1 MKDLDLHPWLIRM
14 SQGEEEAFQFV
25 YEATRDHAYR
35 FISYLA
41 PRQQDAG
48 DIMSEVYLE
57 LYRSVHTY
65 DPQQNF
71 GAWFSGLMI
80 RQVRNWKRR
89 EWRLFRITEKL
100 KLSTGRSA
108 DPAAEQPFTALDDQL
123 ELLPLLQTLPLK
135 LREVIVLRYYQDCPL
150 TEIAVL
156 LKVPLGTVKSR
167 HHHALKQL
175 RRRFAEQGMEKEGD
189 GFVY

>member
-1 MKDLDLHPWLIRM
+1 MKDLDLTPWLIRM
-14 SQGEEEAFQFV
+14 SQGDEQAFQIV

-41 PRQQDAG
+41 PRPQDAG

-57 LYRSVHTY
+57 LFRSVHKY

-71 GAWFSGLMI
+71 GSWFSGLI
-80 RQVRNWKRR
+80 VRQVRGWKRK
-89 EWRLFRITEKL
+89 EWRLFRITEKV
-100 KLSTGRSA
+100 KLSTPKSA
-108 DPAAEQPFTALDDQL
+108 GSAAEIQFTALDDQL

-135 LREVIVLRYYQDCPL
+135 LREVIVLRYYQDCSL
-150 TEIAVL
+150 EEISRL
-156 LKVPLGTVKSR
+156 LKIPLGTVKSR

-175 RRRFAEQGMEKEGD
+175 RRRFDGQDVRKEGD

>member
-1 MKDLDLHPWLIRM
+1 MKDLDLTPWLIRM
-14 SQGEEEAFQFV
+14 SQGDEQAFQTV
-25 YEATRDHAYR
+25 YEATRDHVYR

-41 PRQQDAG
+41 PRQQEVG

-57 LYRSVHTY
+57 LFRSVSAY

-71 GAWFSGLMI
+71 GSWFSGLI
-80 RQVRNWKRR
+80 VRQVRSWKRK
-89 EWRLFRITEKL
+89 EWRLFRMTEKL
-100 KLSTGRSA
+100 KLSNAKLADSA
-108 DPAAEQPFTALDDQL
+108 PDMRFTALDDRL

-135 LREVIVLRYYQDCPL
+135 LKEIIVLRYYQDCSL
-150 TEIAVL
+150 AEISAL
-156 LKVPLGTVKSR
+156 LNIPLGTVKSR

-175 RRRFAEQGMEKEGD
+175 RRRFDGEGTRKEGD